1 MFALCF
7 ISSVAS
13 VPAYALTVNGNE
25 ILSDFIVTTPRPYVV
40 PYFQHGNQVVAW
52 NRGFGQ
58 EAAVRS
64 YTSSTGFYT
73 WLAFSNAP
81 NSINYSWI
89 NGGHPTASNRVD
101 GPFHSLGYAGIQ
113 GTSPAILVMPRF
125 SDVPTAP
132 SSATSIMP
140 YSVVLTVPQPTTEYH
155 GLSLS
160 FSKLNFGMSLSCPD
174 GYPPY
179 NGSLNDT
186 YVSILINGK
195 TLSTVR
201 YSSSRNSST
210 TSTTGLTDIVTL
222 DVTNRDIVS
231 IVFSV
236 YPPTVFQTSQVTS
249 FRTYFTPYNY
259 GAYKRVTYPLDVAGT
274 LTYPLQYCWYS
285 TAKTPSFDDGFTDG
299 VPGDYEPGG
308 GGSTGGGD
316 NSEQLKE
323 IQNSL
328 NALGTSLEEYNANV
342 EAMVGDVNQGLDQ
355 VDQSIKDS
363 TATIMGDDSD
373 PENPTGIKG
382 IIATIKNLPQMMLDG
397 LVHIFVPTEEDMQ
410 NIKQGYDELLQEKLG
425 LGYQA
430 IELVDTI
437 FSSVIDNLNSS
448 DAYSFTFPGI
458 QFPMNGEIIV
468 ILPETPV
475 SLDNKVMG
483 VLRPVAGT
491 AVTLISIL
499 AFVNMLKNFIEN
511 FLSGKGIA
519 DFDGSG

>member
-7 ISSVAS
+7 ISSAAS
-13 VPAYALTVNGNE
+13 VPAYALTVSGNE

-40 PYFQHGNQVVAW
+40 PYFQHGSQVVAW
-52 NRGFGQ
+52 NRGYGLN
-58 EAAVRS
+58 AGVSR
-64 YTSSTGFYT
+64 YTSSSGFYP
-73 WLAFSNAP
+73 WLSFSRAP
-81 NSINYSWI
+81 NSTEYTWI
-89 NGGHPTASNRVD
+89 NGGHPTASSRVD
-101 GPFHSLGYAGIQ
+101 GPFHSLGYASLQ
-113 GTSPAILVMPRF
+113 GTTPAILVMPRF

-160 FSKLNFGMSLSCPD
+160 FSQLNFGMSLSCPD

-179 NGSLNDT
+179 TGYLNDT
-186 YVSILINGK
+186 YASILINGK
-195 TLSTVR
+195 TFSTVR
-201 YSSSRNSST
+201 YASSKNSNAS
-210 TSTTGLTDIVTL
+210 SKTGLTDIVTL
-222 DVTNRDIVS
+222 DVTNKDIVT

-236 YPPTVFQTSQVTS
+236 YPPTVFQTSQVPS
-249 FRTYFTPYNY
+249 FRTTFASYSY
-259 GAYKRVTYPLDVAGT
+259 GAYTRVTYPLDVYST
-274 LTYPLQYCWYS
+274 LTYPLQYCWYN
-285 TAKTPSFDDGFTDG
+285 TADTPSFDDGFTNG
-299 VPGDYEPGG
+299 IPGDYEPGG
-308 GGSTGGGD
+308 GGTPGGGD
-316 NSEQLKE
+316 NSEQLNE

-328 NALGTSLEEYNANV
+328 NALGTSLEEYKTNV
-342 EAMVGDVNQGLDQ
+342 ETMVGDVNKGLAQ

-363 TATIMGDDSD
+363 TNTLMGDDSD

-458 QFPMNGEIIV
+458 QFPMNGDMIV

-511 FLSGKGIA
+511 FLSGKGVA